1 MRLRW
6 KKGYLF
12 GSLLIFDIYT
22 NLEILPEMII
32 SAMPDPIIIH
42 CKGRI
47 SASGPNIAMPIG
59 KKPEY
64 MVPSSPKTRPCI
76 DVSVFSCSIVVIA
89 VCTIVNATP

>member
-47 SASGPNIAMPIG
+47 SASEPNIAMPIG

-64 MVPSSPKTRPCI
+64 MVPSADCQPKRTPVPYSADSTRH
-76 DVSVFSCSIVVIA
+76 
-89 VCTIVNATP
+89 N

>member
-47 SASGPNIAMPIG
+47 SWIYRCAESACPVFWKSPVRKEEI
-59 KKPEY
+59 
-64 MVPSSPKTRPCI
+64 MVSDR
-76 DVSVFSCSIVVIA
+76 
-89 VCTIVNATP
+89 